1 MRNLYIDFDGVI
13 VNTIEISYKMAK
25 EKGIEE
31 SYDSY
36 FEFFKNLDWNLV
48 LERCSEINDSFNCI
62 QKILDSN
69 KFNVSILTHVIT
81 IEEAEAK
88 VNLIRKYFSD
98 ITIIPVPKSISKT
111 KMVKTDNSILID
123 DFPDNLIEWKEEN
136 GIGIR
141 FDLDMDGKGF
151 PVISRLDE
159 ILSMTLAND

>member
-1 MRNLYIDFDGVI
+1 MKNLYIDFDGVI

-31 SYDSY
+31 NYDSY

-123 DFPDNLIEWKEEN
+123 DFPDNLVEWKEEN